1 MENSRN
7 IIVALLIIVLFIIV
21 SLLEK
26 RETFQESIEP
36 DKHEQIQNFMQKLVE
51 MRANVNSKEA
61 NNEIKLRLE
70 QLEQYLKL
78 IEENKSSSNITKI
91 NEERDKSYV
100 VLKCSPNVTPIM
112 PINESELE
120 ENDAKTKK
128 LLKKIYAEID
138 KIQSIHNFS
147 PNATSSSSS
156 SSSSTTTG
164 TVGTTTGTV
173 GTTTGN

>member
-7 IIVALLIIVLFIIV
+7 IIVALLIVVLFIIV

-26 RETFQESIEP
+26 RETFEDST
-36 DKHEQIQNFMQKLVE
+36 DKHEQIQDFMQKLVK

-78 IEENKSSSNITKI
+78 IEENKSSSNSTKI

-100 VLKCSPNVTPIM
+100 VLKCSPNVKPIM

-156 SSSSTTTG
+156 SSDGSSSSSSGG
-164 TVGTTTGTV
+164 TPSSSSGS
-173 GTTTGN
+173 N